1 MIYLGEINRLK
12 IIRSSDEGMVLADKI
27 GSEVLLPKQFVDS
40 HFKQGDLV
48 EIFVYKT
55 SAGNTI
61 ATIQE
66 PLILV
71 GEFAYLKVT
80 SLSPEGA
87 FLAWGMDEDLFLP
100 NSELSKPLE
109 VGKAYVV
116 FAYVDEESGK
126 VMASSKINKFIGN
139 HEMDL
144 QVGDEVD
151 LMIFEETFLGYNAI
165 VNNVHKGLVYKNEV
179 YQNLQLGDKLIG
191 YIKKIREDAGLDIS
205 LQKIGIMHLADTTQE
220 VLAYLKKNKGILKL
234 TDAST
239 PEEIT
244 ALLGMSKKAFKRSIG
259 ILYKQRMVRIEEDGV
274 YLI

>member
-12 IIRSSDEGMVLADKI
+12 IIQSSDEGMILADKI

-71 GEFAYLKVT
+71 GEFAYLTVT

-87 FLAWGMDEDLFLP
+87 YLAWGMDEDLFLP

-116 FAYVDEESGK
+116 FAYVDEELGK
-126 VMASSKINKFIGN
+126 VMASSKINKFIAN
-139 HEMDL
+139 HEMEL

-151 LMIFEETFLGYNAI
+151 LLIFEETFLGYNAI

-179 YQNLQLGDKLIG
+179 YQTLQLGDKLIG

-220 VLAYLKKNKGILKL
+220 VLAYLKKNKGVLKL

-274 YLI
+274 YLL